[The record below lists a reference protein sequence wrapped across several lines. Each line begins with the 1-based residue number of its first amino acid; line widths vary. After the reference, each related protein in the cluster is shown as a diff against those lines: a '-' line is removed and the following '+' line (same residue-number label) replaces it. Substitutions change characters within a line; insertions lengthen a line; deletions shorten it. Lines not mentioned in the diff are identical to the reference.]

1 MVEEIIIEGI
11 NQSLIIMNLNILIGT
26 GSKVAT
32 SQSLIAIQEE
42 VKGIQLFQLLDLLK
56 VLPLLNKVI

>member
-32 SQSLIAIQEE
+32 SQSLIAIQ
-42 VKGIQLFQLLDLLK
+42 
-56 VLPLLNKVI
+56 